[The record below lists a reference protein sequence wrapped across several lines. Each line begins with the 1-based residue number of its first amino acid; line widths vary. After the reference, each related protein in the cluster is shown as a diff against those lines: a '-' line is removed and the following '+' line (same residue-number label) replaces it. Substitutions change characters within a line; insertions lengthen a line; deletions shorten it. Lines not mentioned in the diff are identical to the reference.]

1 MQEEIDYGAGFIGLR
16 LFVHAC
22 FTAQPCSGTVQ
33 RPVEST
39 RNASARFGLF
49 RSHTREKFGTL
60 PGPRCMPSVSFHMLP
75 RYSGLRHSGHVQIS
89 QVEAARCRA
98 TRDRWREVEGQ
109 RALRDWLTAAQ
120 KSGRRTA
127 GYAAAPTRTRLRT
140 LAPRSAPQAWRGT
153 GRPRCLGRRASPS
166 WHLGRCGGP

>member
-75 RYSGLRHSGHVQIS
+75 RYSDYVI
-89 QVEAARCRA
+89 VAMCRLV
-98 TRDRWREVEGQ
+98 RWRPLAVVLHETGG
-109 RALRDWLTAAQ
+109 
-120 KSGRRTA
+120 GR
-127 GYAAAPTRTRLRT
+127 
-140 LAPRSAPQAWRGT
+140 WRGSVRYET
-153 GRPRCLGRRASPS
+153 GLPPRKSQGAGQQATLLRQPRPASGLLRRVRR
-166 WHLGRCGGP
+166 HRRGGGTVAGIV